1 MPSPTELAEIEK
13 AKRLEANLF
22 SDMKELIPYLEDNT
36 VSDIAVV
43 ASGEIVVSKFG
54 KGRIFTNE
62 FLSPIVTQRI
72 ILAAAAVIGAKID
85 TLGGFP
91 LLEGVIPKYN
101 ARITGLLPP
110 RVPRPE
116 LSIRRPSTVIRTLED
131 YVKDNQLT
139 REQYEIVVQYIKE
152 RKNIVIS
159 GSTGSGKT
167 TFTNAVIH
175 KMEEFTPDAHF
186 YVVEDTPELQCNAR
200 MLTPIWT
207 PKEYAHIAVE
217 EALRF
222 FPDRIIFGEV
232 RNGRIMSDL
241 LESWNTGHPG
251 NVTTIHAD
259 NCLST
264 IQRIKGMLKAVNNN
278 LDNLS
283 DVIHLIVH
291 LKRTTNGIKVDEIM
305 PVKEDTDSF
314 LSMIEQNNLG

>member
-13 AKRLEANLF
+13 QKRLEANLF
-22 SDMKELIPYLEDNT
+22 SDMKELIPYLEDNA

-43 ASGEIVVSKFG
+43 DSGEIIVSRFG
-54 KGRIFTNE
+54 QGRVFTGII
-62 FLSPIVTQRI
+62 LTPIATQRI

-85 TLGGFP
+85 SAGGFSI
-91 LLEGVIPKYN
+91 LEGVIPRYN

-116 LSIRRPSTVIRTLED
+116 LSIRRPSSVIRTLED
-131 YVKDNQLT
+131 YVKDGQLT
-139 REQYEIVVQYIKE
+139 DEQYQIIVEYIKE
-152 RKNIVIS
+152 RKNLIIS

-167 TFTNAVIH
+167 TFTNAVIR
-175 KMEEFTPDAHF
+175 KMEEFTPDANF
-186 YVVEDTPELQCNAR
+186 YIVEDVPELQCNAR
-200 MLTPIWT
+200 MKTMIWT
-207 PKEYAHIAVE
+207 PKEHAHKAVE

-241 LESWNTGHPG
+241 LEAWNTGHPG

-264 IQRIKGMLKAVNNN
+264 VQRIKWLLKSVGNEMES
-278 LDNLS
+278 LS
-283 DVIHLIVH
+283 DVVHLIVH
-291 LKRTTNGIKVDEIM
+291 LRKTRDGIRIDEVM
-305 PVKEDTDSF
+305 PVKKEADDF
-314 LSMIEQNNLG
+314 ISMIEKNNLG